1 MIIRINLLPHR
12 QIKRAERQR
21 QFGVMAATAFAIGLA
36 ILFMGYT
43 YINAEIETQASR
55 NQRLKDSIAKLDNQ
69 IKEINGLKD
78 KIGELKDRIQAVESL
93 QINRSRAVVMLDEIA
108 RQLPEAVALKS
119 IKQNGDLITLEGV
132 ADTNARVAILVKNF
146 SNSAILSSPQ
156 LIQIVSLNQN
166 NQKLSAF
173 TMTVQLNPSLPDAED
188 AQKKGKA

>member
-1 MIIRINLLPHR
+1 MRIRINLLPHR

-21 QFGVMAATAFAIGLA
+21 QFGIMAAIAFSIGLV

-43 YINAEIETQASR
+43 YINASIEAQNSR
-55 NQRLKDSIAKLDNQ
+55 NQRLKDAIAKLDDQ

-119 IKQNGDLITLEGV
+119 IKQNGDLVTLEGV
-132 ADTNARVAILVKNF
+132 ADTNARVAVLVKNF
-146 SNSAILSSPQ
+146 GNSTVFSSPQ
-156 LIQIVSLNQN
+156 LIQIVALNQN
-166 NQKLSAF
+166 NQKLSSF
-173 TMTVQLNPSLPDAED
+173 TMTVQLNPSPQNADGAPG
-188 AQKKGKA
+188 KGKA